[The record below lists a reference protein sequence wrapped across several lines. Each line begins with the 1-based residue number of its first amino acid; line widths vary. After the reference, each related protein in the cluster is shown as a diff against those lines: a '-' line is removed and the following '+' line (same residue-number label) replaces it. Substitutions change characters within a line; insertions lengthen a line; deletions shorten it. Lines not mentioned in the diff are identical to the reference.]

1 MEMILNR
8 NNDDTYRIES
18 PTQDKEFVVASKS
31 RVVNFVYQWVT
42 SIRDPVFDET
52 ITHSF
57 FEVINLQILFRPFF
71 FFCCSVINDLSDG
84 SSFRPPTDSHS
95 VYIYITSV
103 GSFLVNFQPLP
114 FSFWFWHAHITTHCN
129 PLEYKAH
136 ATSLATDREGARLG
150 NSRAP
155 RQSCFIMRLF
165 KCSARSSSEQQH
177 KKKRGQSRNN
187 QLYFLRGRKL
197 VADAL

>member
-71 FFCCSVINDLSDG
+71 FFVAPLLTTSATVARSG
-84 SSFRPPTDSHS
+84 RPRIRIL
-95 VYIYITSV
+95 YIYI
-103 GSFLVNFQPLP
+103 
-114 FSFWFWHAHITTHCN
+114 
-129 PLEYKAH
+129 
-136 ATSLATDREGARLG
+136 
-150 NSRAP
+150 
-155 RQSCFIMRLF
+155 
-165 KCSARSSSEQQH
+165 
-177 KKKRGQSRNN
+177 
-187 QLYFLRGRKL
+187 
-197 VADAL
+197 

>member
-57 FEVINLQILFRPFF
+57 FEVINLQILFRPSVFLFF
-71 FFCCSVINDLSDG
+71 VAPLLTTSATVARSG
-84 SSFRPPTDSHS
+84 RPRIRIL
-95 VYIYITSV
+95 YIYI
-103 GSFLVNFQPLP
+103 
-114 FSFWFWHAHITTHCN
+114 
-129 PLEYKAH
+129 
-136 ATSLATDREGARLG
+136 
-150 NSRAP
+150 
-155 RQSCFIMRLF
+155 
-165 KCSARSSSEQQH
+165 
-177 KKKRGQSRNN
+177 
-187 QLYFLRGRKL
+187 
-197 VADAL
+197 